1 MVGLGVRED
10 MRDGEERF
18 GGAGGGGE
26 PTASMWEA
34 RGRMGL
40 AWHYSLEFL
49 RTVGDPGGR
58 RGGLLLSEVPVVGTA
73 LCQGQGQGP
82 HV

>member
-1 MVGLGVRED
+1 

-18 GGAGGGGE
+18 GGVGRGGE
-26 PTASMWEA
+26 PIASIWEA

-40 AWHYSLEFL
+40 AWCYSLEFL
-49 RTVGDPGGR
+49 RTVGDPVGR
-58 RGGLLLSEVPVVGTA
+58 RGGLLLSELPVVGTA

-82 HV
+82 YA